1 MSDASLRELR
11 LDLPAVHRAVRVA
24 RSTVRRFARLEG
36 VGERDLDTLLLVLSE
51 LLANAVDHGGGERAM
66 QEGEGAASVRMRAVV
81 ALGEATWSVSVTDQG
96 GGDPGPLRALVASDE
111 PPDLE
116 DERGR
121 GFFLMKE
128 LTDTLAV
135 ERSEDGR
142 GLVVVAAKHYEGR

>member
-1 MSDASLRELR
+1 MKDPGRRELC

-51 LLANAVDHGGGERAM
+51 LLANAVDHGGGGRAM
-66 QEGEGAASVRMRAVV
+66 QEEDGATPVRMRALV
-81 ALGEATWSVSVTDQG
+81 ALGEASWSVSVTDEG
-96 GGDPGPLRALVASDE
+96 GGDPGPLRALVESDE

-135 ERSEDGR
+135 ERSDDGR
-142 GLVVVAAKHYEGR
+142 GLVVVATKHYEGS